1 MDNNFI
7 EAQRVI
13 DHLLDQVK
21 QLSLTNAMLM
31 ARIDQVL
38 GEKQGQEL
46 ALKE

>member
-31 ARIDQVL
+31 AKIDQVL